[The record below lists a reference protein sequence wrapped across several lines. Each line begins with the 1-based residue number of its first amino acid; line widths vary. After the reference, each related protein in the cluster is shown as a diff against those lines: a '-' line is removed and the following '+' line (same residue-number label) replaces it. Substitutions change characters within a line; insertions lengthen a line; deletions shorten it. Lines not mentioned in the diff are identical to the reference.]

1 MKEVRVGVART
12 RRQMVLGV
20 FLWIAIL
27 GAAMFYLLRWVD
39 RGVHVAETSPQS
51 QPLSNAAAELGMP
64 FDAVP
69 EVIATEF
76 LADCWAM
83 IRAQPGF
90 EAGRGTE
97 TDSLEDIQG
106 QGRILVLV
114 HISGNRIQLDRLQEY
129 VPVGLDRAQAQ
140 RVYAT
145 ATRAIRTCGIAENML
160 PNGSYVF
167 TFDPAATEIVVGPA
181 TPSHRVASAVHA
193 CWTAGNGL
201 AGSVTVAVRTDQDR
215 VVVDQVGNQQN
226 PVLFQAA
233 RRAVLRCVENAD
245 LSAAETYML
254 TFSAT
259 GPVPAWSEQA
269 VTALHSD
276 D

>member
-1 MKEVRVGVART
+1 MKEVRDGVART
-12 RRQMVLGV
+12 RRQKVLGV

-27 GAAMFYLLRWVD
+27 GVAMFYLLRWVD
-39 RGVHVAETSPQS
+39 QGVPVAETPPKS
-51 QPLSNAAAELGMP
+51 QPLSNAAAELGV
-64 FDAVP
+64 DAVP

-90 EAGRGTE
+90 EAGRGSE
-97 TDSLEDIQG
+97 TDSLEDIRGQG
-106 QGRILVLV
+106 QILLLV
-114 HISGNRIQLDRLQEY
+114 DISGNRIQLDRLQDY

-140 RVYAT
+140 GVYAT
-145 ATRAIRTCGIAENML
+145 ATRAIRTCGIAENTL

-181 TPSHRVASAVHA
+181 TPSHRVASAVNA
-193 CWTAGNGL
+193 CWTAGTGL

-226 PVLFQAA
+226 PMLFQAA
-233 RRAVLRCVENAD
+233 RRAVLRCLENAD

-259 GPVPAWSEQA
+259 GPVPAWSE
-269 VTALHSD
+269 
-276 D
+276 

>member
-1 MKEVRVGVART
+1 MKVARDGDAPT
-12 RRQMVLGV
+12 KRQMILGV
-20 FLWIAIL
+20 LLWIVITSAIMGL
-27 GAAMFYLLRWVD
+27 LLRWL
-39 RGVHVAETSPQS
+39 GAFQTAEISPLDNPTPS
-51 QPLSNAAAELGMP
+51 AVAELGGIS
-64 FDAVP
+64 FDVVP

-90 EAGRGTE
+90 EAGRGSE
-97 TDSLEDIQG
+97 TDSLEDIRGQG
-106 QGRILVLV
+106 QILLQVD
-114 HISGNRIQLDRLQEY
+114 ISGNRIQLDRLQDY

-140 RVYAT
+140 GVYAT
-145 ATRAIRTCGIAENML
+145 ATRAIRTCGIAENTL

-181 TPSHRVASAVHA
+181 TPSHRVASAVNA
-193 CWTAGNGL
+193 CWTAGTGL

-226 PVLFQAA
+226 PMLFQAA
-233 RRAVLRCVENAD
+233 RRAVLRCLENAD

-259 GPVPAWSEQA
+259 GPVPASSE
-269 VTALHSD
+269 
-276 D
+276 